1 MHMNQLYKL
10 LEPIWYRKE
19 EEDDDD
25 VENEFKASKNKGLT
39 KVEKSILKL
48 KKMQEQLAAPIPA
61 LQRKNSVKP
70 PQP

>member
-61 LQRKNSVKP
+61 LQHKNSVKP